1 MSTSTHWT
9 NSSLTLSPVL
19 FLTDQH
25 NASQNL
31 IATTETL
38 GGILSSDLEYCE
50 QKIHFTHYIYS
61 KSAHAQCDIFVNK
74 II

>member
-9 NSSLTLSPVL
+9 NSSHTLSPVL

-31 IATTETL
+31 IMEFCL
-38 GGILSSDLEYCE
+38 QILSIVSLKY
-50 QKIHFTHYIYS
+50 IFHIIYS
-61 KSAHAQCDIFVNK
+61 KSAHAQCDIFVCK

>member
-9 NSSLTLSPVL
+9 NSSRTLFPVL

-38 GGILSSDLEYCE
+38 GGICLQILSIVSRKYI
-50 QKIHFTHYIYS
+50 IHIIYILNL
-61 KSAHAQCDIFVNK
+61 CM
-74 II
+74 

>member
-9 NSSLTLSPVL
+9 NSSRTLSPVL

-50 QKIHFTHYIYS
+50 PKIHYTHNIYS
-61 KSAHAQCDIFVNK
+61 TYVHAQCDIFVNK